1 MTDPATPSLT
11 LTEAARA
18 AGVSRST
25 VRRRLD
31 AGDFPGAWR
40 EEERPYRWR
49 VPVPELLAAGID
61 VQAPNRQDAPEEE
74 PAGETLADLRAA
86 LAVERE
92 RRAAAEAL
100 AEERAARVEDLRAS
114 LRQLEAR
121 TAAVAPPARRGL
133 LARVLR
139 GE

>member
-61 VQAPNRQDAPEEE
+61 VQAPNRQEAQE
-74 PAGETLADLRAA
+74 PAGETVEDLRAA